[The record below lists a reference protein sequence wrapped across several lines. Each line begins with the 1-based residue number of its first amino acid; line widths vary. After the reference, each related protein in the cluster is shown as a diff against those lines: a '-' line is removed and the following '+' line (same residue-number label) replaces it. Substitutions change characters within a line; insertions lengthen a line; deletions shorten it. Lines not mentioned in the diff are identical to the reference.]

1 MPPLLFT
8 GMVNGGP
15 LIRLCIITP
24 NLLKDMMILAGDVQ

>member
-24 NLLKDMMILAGDVQ
+24 N